1 MEDKRKTEELE
12 QARDFQMSLIPQAAP
27 NYPGYEFA
35 FFMKTSTEVGGDY
48 YDFFP
53 QDDGSIYVVVGDA
66 TGHGLNAGMMVSITK
81 SWTICLRL
89 FKAFNNNKSLESNHK
104 IH

>member
-27 NYPGYEFA
+27 DYPGYEFA

-53 QDDGSIYVVVGDA
+53 QK
-66 TGHGLNAGMMVSITK
+66 MVQFM
-81 SWTICLRL
+81 L
-89 FKAFNNNKSLESNHK
+89 
-104 IH
+104 